1 MSSGSTDL
9 CSEGSETWP
18 CIQQGLGKGGM
29 EHLTFPGGAQTQ
41 FSNTQGWAG
50 HLGHAKIALLKE
62 DPYLAT
68 CLA

>member
-41 FSNTQGWAG
+41 FSNTQG
-50 HLGHAKIALLKE
+50 
-62 DPYLAT
+62 
-68 CLA
+68 